1 MNWAKWSNDHCY
13 CFVGRLVSHGQNGF
27 VHYMHINR
35 KKKGARS
42 TVGQCLRPTGV
53 YLQLVCRRRRVR
65 VCMSHAFNL
74 NVCVCGVRCS
84 SFRRCKEASRVSSV
98 RLCALF
104 RAKHAVDGRGIVLQ
118 FAPAIHVRTLV
129 CSHAHTCPSFRCSR
143 AAEPPELCMC
153 VASDGEDIRKGG
165 MGGMGG
171 AHVSIEIPRT
181 NTCTRRLVYVL
192 CTGIGTAH
200 THTKCIR

>member
-13 CFVGRLVSHGQNGF
+13 CFVGRLVSHDQNGF

-74 NVCVCGVRCS
+74 NVCVWS
-84 SFRRCKEASRVSSV
+84 
-98 RLCALF
+98 AL
-104 RAKHAVDGRGIVLQ
+104 LQ
-118 FAPAIHVRTLV
+118 FSPLQRGVARLIRPSV
-129 CSHAHTCPSFRCSR
+129 CAVSCETRGRWTGNCPPICPGNTCTFARMLACTHMPIVSVQPCSR
-143 AAEPPELCMC
+143 AA
-153 VASDGEDIRKGG
+153 
-165 MGGMGG
+165 
-171 AHVSIEIPRT
+171 
-181 NTCTRRLVYVL
+181 
-192 CTGIGTAH
+192 
-200 THTKCIR
+200 